1 MRQITKFALFSS
13 LLLIPLFSVSCQD
26 PAFNKIPEKVEGF
39 QGTTLVVFHASWC
52 GYCIREMPLVKK
64 LYADYSP
71 CGLNIVGVNEDD
83 GKSSMEK
90 FVKSENIPFP
100 VIFWSYELMNQFGN
114 PRAIPANFLLDSA
127 GNVRMRVL
135 GPLRE
140 QDVRIE
146 IEKTLGEKAKNC
158 HP

>member
-1 MRQITKFALFSS
+1 
-13 LLLIPLFSVSCQD
+13 
-26 PAFNKIPEKVEGF
+26 
-39 QGTTLVVFHASWC
+39 
-52 GYCIREMPLVKK
+52 MPLVKK